1 MKLLAVVLEAIF
13 VAAKLAGVIN
23 WSWWLVLAPIW
34 VYIGLVVV
42 LLIFLIILSIVL
54 TWLGKGWRMPE
65 IIYLVRCD
73 EEDFIQAYD
82 LREDAERACE
92 DYQASSAYRYYVDE
106 CEFFD

>member
-1 MKLLAVVLEAIF
+1 
-13 VAAKLAGVIN
+13 
-23 WSWWLVLAPIW
+23 
-34 VYIGLVVV
+34 
-42 LLIFLIILSIVL
+42 
-54 TWLGKGWRMPE
+54 MPE

-82 LREDAERACE
+82 LREDAEQACE